1 MIVADTN
8 ILSTFARV
16 GRLDL
21 LFAVAETEI
30 FCLPPTVVKEFKVG
44 LQKGLVF
51 LQPII
56 DGLTGGAGYD
66 ALDLTAEEK
75 SLADALPASLNAGE
89 RECIAVCVKRSEAK
103 LLTNDKR
110 ARNYCQANR
119 LPCLDLKLILRRL
132 WQASHCSKAEVRAL
146 IDEIEKSEPRM
157 VIKGKG
163 EIFR

>member
-1 MIVADTN
+1 MIIADTN
-8 ILSTFARV
+8 ILSTFARI

-21 LFAVAETEI
+21 LFVVSETEI
-30 FCLPPTVVKEFKVG
+30 FYLPPSVVKEIKVG

-51 LQPII
+51 LQPIV
-56 DGLTGGAGYD
+56 DGLIGRKRFD

-75 SLADALPASLNAGE
+75 SLGDAMPASLNAGE
-89 RECIAVCVKRSEAK
+89 RECIAVCVKQSGAK

-119 LPCLDLKLILRRL
+119 IPCLDLKMVLRRL
-132 WQASHCSKAEVRAL
+132 WQANHCAKEEVRAL
-146 IDEIEKSEPRM
+146 IEEIEKGEPGM
-157 VIKGKG
+157 VIKGKS